1 MLALVLVGA
10 GAVSLYANRL
20 TTEFNEGRQTVESGI
35 IPDHEP
41 LEDGVLNILLLG
53 SDSRGDAE
61 NSDEGGGERSDTMM
75 LVHIPEDRESAY
87 VMSIMRDLWVNIPG
101 YGETKVNA
109 ALDYGGYPLVIDTVE
124 ELVGADIDHLAIVDF
139 DGFRELTTALGGVE
153 VENSIPF
160 SSGQSNPAFYP
171 EGTIRLEGTDALR
184 FVRER
189 KAFLDGDYQ
198 RVKNQQLFL
207 TAIIRQLLNAD
218 TLTDPQ
224 KVNDVVSMFTPFITV
239 DESLDAST
247 IVDYGIS
254 LRDLRANNIEMF
266 TIPNA
271 GPGTTSGG
279 ASVIWQDENVMPR
292 LQEAFRND
300 DLGAFLEAEG
310 LLEDVEGET
319 EIPDNGGPTGTASPS
334 PETSTGTDSASS
346 SEPTTGQG

>member
-1 MLALVLVGA
+1 MLALVLVGV

-310 LLEDVEGET
+310 LLEDDEAEGAEAVPSA
-319 EIPDNGGPTGTASPS
+319 EAS
-334 PETSTGTDSASS
+334 DDASAPS
-346 SEPTTGQG
+346 SEPSVGGAPESSGEDS

>member
-1 MLALVLVGA
+1 MVAVAGV
-10 GAVSLYANRL
+10 GAVSLFANRL
-20 TTEFNEGRQTVESGI
+20 TTEFDDRRQTVESGI

-101 YGETKVNA
+101 YGQTKVNA
-109 ALDYGGYPLVIDTVE
+109 ALDYGGYPLAIDTVE

-153 VENSIPF
+153 VDNPIPF
-160 SSGQSNPAFYP
+160 SSGQVNPAFYP
-171 EGTIRLEGTDALR
+171 EGTIRLQGTDALR

-207 TAIIRQLLNAD
+207 TAIMRQLLNAD

-224 KVNDVVSMFTPFITV
+224 KVNDVVNMFTPFITV

-247 IVDYGIS
+247 LVDYGIS
-254 LRDLRANNIEMF
+254 MRDLRASNIEMF
-266 TIPNA
+266 TIPNG

-279 ASVIWQDENVMPR
+279 ASVIWQDENIMPR

-310 LLEDVEGET
+310 LLEDDEDATVS
-319 EIPDNGGPTGTASPS
+319 PDADASTSPS
-334 PETSTGTDSASS
+334 ADIPGATEEPEDAPSDASS
-346 SEPTTGQG
+346 ARQG